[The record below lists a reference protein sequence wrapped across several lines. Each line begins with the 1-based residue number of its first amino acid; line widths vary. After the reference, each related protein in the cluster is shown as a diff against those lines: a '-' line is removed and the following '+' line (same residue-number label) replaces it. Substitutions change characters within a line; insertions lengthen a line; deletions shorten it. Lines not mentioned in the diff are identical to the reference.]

1 MSKLTHTDSDGKA
14 TMVDISHKQ
23 KTVREAT
30 VSVKVLLNESTF
42 ELIQSNNLKKG
53 DVLTVAKIAGIQAA
67 KKTSEL
73 IPLCHQVALD
83 SVDIKFELDK
93 DKATILIVATSKTS
107 ALTGVEMEAFCAA
120 SIAAVTIY
128 DMVKAVQKDVVIS
141 ELKLLHK
148 TGGKSGEFKRTDL

>member
-1 MSKLTHTDSDGKA
+1 MSKLTHTDSNGKA

-23 KTVREAT
+23 ETVREAT
-30 VSVKVLLNESTF
+30 VSVKVILNENTF

-73 IPLCHQVALD
+73 IPLCHQIALD
-83 SVDIKFELDK
+83 TVDIKFELDK
-93 DKATILIVATSKTS
+93 INSIINIIATSKTS
-107 ALTGVEMEAFCAA
+107 APTGVEMEAFCAA
-120 SIAAVTIY
+120 SITAVTIY

-148 TGGKSGEFKRTDL
+148 TGGKSGEFKRTDI

>member
-23 KTVREAT
+23 ETARQAT
-30 VSVKVLLNESTF
+30 VSVKVLLNEKTF

-83 SVDIKFELDK
+83 TVDIQFELDK
-93 DKATILIVATSKTS
+93 SNSTILIVATSKTS
-107 ALTGVEMEAFCAA
+107 APTGVEMEAFCAA

-148 TGGKSGEFKRTDL
+148 TGGKSGEYKRTDL

>member
-1 MSKLTHTDSDGKA
+1 MSKLTHTDKNGKA

-23 KTVREAT
+23 LTVREAT
-30 VSVKVLLNESTF
+30 VSVKVILNKKTF
-42 ELIQSNNLKKG
+42 ELVQSNDLKKG

-83 SVDIKFELDK
+83 SVEIKFELDTNNS
-93 DKATILIVATSKTS
+93 TILILATSKTS
-107 ALTGVEMEAFCAA
+107 APTGVEMEAFCAA

-148 TGGKSGEFKRTDL
+148 TGGKSGEFKRTDI